1 MVTDGIRS
9 AAPNTQPIYPRTPLT
24 WVARLTNQ
32 ATALDPQTTGTPPL
46 VPPVYL
52 GTASDSG
59 ALLEHVAV
67 MSVKWDPGS
76 GGGVSGGGGGGGS
89 WNPADGPVGLRAS
102 ADPQRLRFYTRKQG
116 GELLMAIEFSLNPDN
131 PFQSLPWGGMPILPQ
146 GQAAWRLEPG
156 EELYVGLRYPAPGIN
171 LFVRGGHYE

>member
-32 ATALDPQTTGTPPL
+32 ATALDPQTTGTPP
-46 VPPVYL
+46 VVAPAFL

-59 ALLEHVAV
+59 ALLEHVAI
-67 MSVKWDPGS
+67 MSIKWDPAT
-76 GGGVSGGGGGGGS
+76 GGGGGSLGGGGGGS
-89 WNPADGPVGLRAS
+89 WNVADGPVGLRTS
-102 ADPQRLRFYTRKQG
+102 SDPQRLRFYTRKQG
-116 GELLMAIEFSLNPDN
+116 GELLMANEFALNHEN
-131 PFQSLPWGGMPILPQ
+131 PYQIFPWGLPILPG
-146 GQAAWRLEPG
+146 GQFAWRLEPA

-171 LFVRGGHYE
+171 LWVRGGHYE